1 MEEDKFINEGGI
13 NGTGKG
19 LVNTNSKEFQILRQ
33 KIEEA
38 SEKRNSIDR
47 IEDRLL
53 GIRFRME
60 GYLRED
66 SRENLIS
73 AGQFLRECIE
83 ALNIKNKRFAAY
95 IGYEESNLSALCHG
109 RRKITP
115 ELALKLAKIIRI
127 PAEYWLGI
135 QNIKELD
142 ELSKQKESDLNPL
155 NLKDLLRKSA

>member
-53 GIRFRME
+53 GIRFRM
-60 GYLRED
+60 
-66 SRENLIS
+66 
-73 AGQFLRECIE
+73 
-83 ALNIKNKRFAAY
+83 
-95 IGYEESNLSALCHG
+95 
-109 RRKITP
+109 
-115 ELALKLAKIIRI
+115 
-127 PAEYWLGI
+127 
-135 QNIKELD
+135 
-142 ELSKQKESDLNPL
+142 
-155 NLKDLLRKSA
+155 

>member
-1 MEEDKFINEGGI
+1 MEENKFINEGGI
-13 NGTGKG
+13 TGSGKG
-19 LVNTNSKEFQILRQ
+19 LVNTNSKEFQVLRQ

-60 GYLRED
+60 RYLGGD
-66 SRENLIS
+66 SGEALIS
-73 AGQFLRECIE
+73 AGQFLRECI
-83 ALNIKNKRFAAY
+83 AVLNIKNRQFAAY

-115 ELALKLAKIIRI
+115 ELALKLARIVRI
-127 PAEYWLGI
+127 PAEYWLGV
-135 QNIKELD
+135 QNKE
-142 ELSKQKESDLNPL
+142 ELAQLTEKKQPEFSEL
-155 NLKDLLRKSA
+155 NLRDLLKKSA

>member
-1 MEEDKFINEGGI
+1 MEENKFINEGGI
-13 NGTGKG
+13 TGTGKG
-19 LVNTNSKEFQILRQ
+19 LINTNRKEFQLLRQ

-38 SEKRNSIDR
+38 SKNRNSIDR

-53 GIRFRME
+53 GIRFQME
-60 GYLRED
+60 RYLGGD
-66 SRENLIS
+66 SREALIS

-83 ALNIKNKRFAAY
+83 VLNIKNRQFAAY

-115 ELALKLAKIIRI
+115 ELALKLARIVQI

-135 QNIKELD
+135 QNIKELT
-142 ELSKQKESDLNPL
+142 ELSEKKEPNFSHL
-155 NLKDLLRKSA
+155 NLKDLLKKSA